1 MLSTSIFLFVF
12 SWFQVRN
19 HWKRLKM
26 NKKGWKKCLH
36 QLSGAQNLKTGQNTQ
51 QLIATCCNFWTFPTW
66 SHILIAA
73 SIDPGTD
80 GLGLSLAAEVMW
92 GEATSIWRT
101 HSIKYSLV
109 NSQFWYYNSMFLY
122 QEMNELA
129 ALLGSKPHIFQIYT
143 CNFLLNWTLVGLLK
157 TSAVIVRPSRLHKL
171 GRLHFDVL
179 AVFTLIKGVRQF

>member
-1 MLSTSIFLFVF
+1 MYFDQILGAEHIHFLFIF
-12 SWFQVRN
+12 SWFQAWN

-26 NKKGWKKCLH
+26 NKKGWKKCLD
-36 QLSGAQNLKTGQNTQ
+36 QLSGAQNLKAGQNTQ

-92 GEATSIWRT
+92 GDATSIWRT

-109 NSQFWYYNSMFLY
+109 NSQFWNYNSMFLY

-129 ALLGSKPHIFQIYT
+129 ALLGSKPQIFQIYT
-143 CNFLLNWTLVGLLK
+143 CNFFIELN
-157 TSAVIVRPSRLHKL
+157 L
-171 GRLHFDVL
+171 GWLAQDVC
-179 AVFTLIKGVRQF
+179 GHS